1 MTDGKKTEVEMLTLY
16 IRASEKGKELIFNTL
31 LCAVTFGEPF
41 YNEMQKLLDRGNNN
55 GVCEALAKYTA
66 ILKERGLTA

>member
-1 MTDGKKTEVEMLTLY
+1 MTGREKTEVKMLILY
-16 IRASEKGKELIFNTL
+16 NGASEKGKELIFNTL

-41 YNEMQKLLDRGNNN
+41 YNEMQKLLDRGDNN